1 MTPQPDALP
10 ACPHCGGETYT
21 RDEIIETN
29 ITEYGGNRYAYVALC
44 KSCQSSGPMRDSLA
58 EAIAAF
64 TNPAHALAA
73 SRAECERLRVALFDT
88 SEVCAA
94 LVEGEKCEHDAG
106 ICWCAAHESIVHARA
121 ALAAQG
127 GGT

>member
-10 ACPHCGGETYT
+10 RCPSCGF
-21 RDEIIETN
+21 D
-29 ITEYGGNRYAYVALC
+29 
-44 KSCQSSGPMRDSLA
+44 GPMCEGLQLIPGRPKRHFVICGNLDDCLARGPLRDTES
-58 EAIAAF
+58 EAMLAF

-73 SRAECERLRVALFDT
+73 SRAECERLRKALEEIIKAWDHKT
-88 SEVCAA
+88 GDYYVDNYLSD
-94 LVEGEKCEHDAG
+94 VEIDA
-106 ICWCAAHESIVHARA
+106 ARA

>member
-1 MTPQPDALP
+1 VKP
-10 ACPHCGGETYT
+10 
-21 RDEIIETN
+21 N
-29 ITEYGGNRYAYVALC
+29 N
-44 KSCQSSGPMRDSLA
+44 A

-73 SRAECERLRVALFDT
+73 SRAECERLRVALEEIIKAWDHKT
-88 SEVCAA
+88 GDYYVDNYLSD
-94 LVEGEKCEHDAG
+94 VEIDA
-106 ICWCAAHESIVHARA
+106 ARA